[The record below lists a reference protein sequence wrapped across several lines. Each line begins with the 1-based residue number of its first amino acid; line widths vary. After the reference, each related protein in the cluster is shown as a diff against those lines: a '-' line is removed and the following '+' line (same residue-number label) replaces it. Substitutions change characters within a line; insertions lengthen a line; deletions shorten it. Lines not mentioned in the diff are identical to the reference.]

1 MSQDGGKQ
9 QNTAYGVFVQA
20 CWAQHKRQYPDELI
34 HKEIEEFN
42 KQCSVWW
49 YNLSEQE
56 RERFQ
61 EMADRSN
68 ATQALNTSYTHI
80 NNTNALHSNN
90 IVQNAVSSTTAGGIP
105 SFGSSFNYSEYGLQ
119 GGQVVNAVVDNTGTV
134 LNYSTNAAPQQMMQQ
149 RTVMATAGVQGNR
162 AGQQPAAAANAGK
175 PTGKPMKDP
184 NAPKKPLSA
193 YFLFSQEER
202 LKVKAEFPDY
212 SITEVAKE
220 LGRRWA
226 TIDPAIKQGYE
237 QRYQESR
244 RQYEQAMQAYKPQKK
259 KKDPNA
265 PKQPLSAYFIFS
277 SEERLKVK
285 AEHPS
290 FSICEVAKELGRRWA
305 DMAPEVKQRYQQMAE
320 EGRQKYDQDMAA
332 YRQGNYQAPS
342 GGAAAGG
349 ATSTSAAGGTQAT
362 QSSPQT
368 TTSAPS
374 NTSVAAPAASAAG
387 TAGATATANA
397 GAGAPAAAGAAAG
410 GQPAVTQAGGTT
422 ANYITSNDYSSL
434 LQ

>member
-1 MSQDGGKQ
+1 MAQEGGKQ

-68 ATQALNTSYTHI
+68 AQQALQQSYTTHV
-80 NNTNALHSNN
+80 NNTNTIHTNSSL
-90 IVQNAVSSTTAGGIP
+90 VQNAVSSTSAGGIP
-105 SFGSSFNYSEYGLQ
+105 SFGSSFTYSDYGIQ
-119 GGQVVNAVVDNTGTV
+119 GAGGQVVNAVVDQTGTV
-134 LNYSTNAAPQQMMQQ
+134 LNYSTNAAPAFPGQMIQQ
-149 RTVMATAGVQGNR
+149 RTVMGQVQQR
-162 AGQQPAAAANAGK
+162 PGQQVVQQTGKGGK
-175 PTGKPMKDP
+175 PIKDP

-226 TIDPAIKQGYE
+226 TIDPAIKQSYE

-244 RQYEQAMQAYKPQKK
+244 RQYEQALAAYKPQKK

-265 PKQPLSAYFIFS
+265 PKQPLSAYFLFS
-277 SEERLKVK
+277 QEERLKVK
-285 AEHPS
+285 AENPN
-290 FSICEVAKELGRRWA
+290 FSICEIAKELGRRWA

-332 YRQGNYQAPS
+332 YRQGNYTNESSGASASAGSAASPS
-342 GGAAAGG
+342 SAATTGGAG
-349 ATSTSAAGGTQAT
+349 TVTTTLSANPTQQPQPQVQASALQTASVVQTTT
-362 QSSPQT
+362 QSST
-368 TTSAPS
+368 ATNAPS
-374 NTSVAAPAASAAG
+374 VSQHWHNEFG
-387 TAGATATANA
+387 C
-397 GAGAPAAAGAAAG
+397 
-410 GQPAVTQAGGTT
+410 
-422 ANYITSNDYSSL
+422 
-434 LQ
+434 

>member
-1 MSQDGGKQ
+1 MSETGGVQK
-9 QNTAYGVFVQA
+9 NTAYGVFVQA

-56 RERFQ
+56 RDRFQ

-68 ATQALNTSYTHI
+68 AQQAALNQAYTAQVQQ
-80 NNTNALHSNN
+80 TNN
-90 IVQNAVSSTTAGGIP
+90 IVTTVQTNTGQQHLLVTNAASGSTAQGIP
-105 SFGSSFNYSEYGLQ
+105 SFGSSFSYSDYGIQ
-119 GGQVVNAVVDNTGTV
+119 GSQAGQVVNAVVDNSGQV
-134 LNYSTNAAPQQMMQQ
+134 LNYSTNTGQVQQVRQVVTQQ
-149 RTVMATAGVQGNR
+149 AQQQAQAKVVVASPGN
-162 AGQQPAAAANAGK
+162 QQPK
-175 PTGKPMKDP
+175 PNQKPMKDP

-202 LKVKAEFPDY
+202 LKVKGENPDY

-226 TIDPAIKQGYE
+226 TLDPTLKGSYE
-237 QRYQESR
+237 NRYQDARKVYDSEMSHF
-244 RQYEQAMQAYKPQKK
+244 KPQKK

-277 SEERLKVK
+277 TEERLKVK
-285 AEHPS
+285 DENPA

-305 DMAPEVKQRYQQMAE
+305 EMDPSLKQRYQARAE
-320 EGRQKYDQDMAA
+320 EERQKYDVDMAS
-332 YRQGNYQAPS
+332 YRQG
-342 GGAAAGG
+342 
-349 ATSTSAAGGTQAT
+349 TFTQGEREST
-362 QSSPQT
+362 QSSPQSHPSPVPSPQGVYEVRGQGVT
-368 TTSAPS
+368 TQDY
-374 NTSVAAPAASAAG
+374 
-387 TAGATATANA
+387 AN
-397 GAGAPAAAGAAAG
+397 
-410 GQPAVTQAGGTT
+410 
-422 ANYITSNDYSSL
+422 L

>member
-1 MSQDGGKQ
+1 MTEAGGVQK
-9 QNTAYGVFVQA
+9 NTAYGVFVQA

-56 RERFQ
+56 RDRFQ

-68 ATQALNTSYTHI
+68 AQQAAINSAYTVQ
-80 NNTNALHSNN
+80 SQPNN
-90 IVQNAVSSTTAGGIP
+90 IVTTVQTNSAPQQQIQVTNAASGSSNVGIP
-105 SFGSSFNYSEYGLQ
+105 SFGSSFSYSDYAIQ
-119 GGQVVNAVVDNTGTV
+119 GGQQGQVVNAVVDNSGQV
-134 LNYSTNAAPQQMMQQ
+134 LNYSTNAGGQ
-149 RTVMATAGVQGNR
+149 TVMRQVTQVQQQQQQQQQVAQVQQQAKVLTAIP
-162 AGQQPAAAANAGK
+162 GQQTKVNQK
-175 PTGKPMKDP
+175 PIKDP

-202 LKVKAEFPDY
+202 LKVKAENPDY

-226 TIDPAIKQGYE
+226 TLNPALKTSYE
-237 QRYQESR
+237 QRYQDARKVYDQE
-244 RQYEQAMQAYKPQKK
+244 MNHYKPQKK

-277 SEERLKVK
+277 TEERLKVK
-285 AEHPS
+285 DENPN

-305 DMAPEVKQRYQQMAE
+305 DMDPSVKQRYQARAE
-320 EGRQKYDQDMAA
+320 EERQKYDVDMAS
-332 YRQGNYQAPS
+332 YRQGTFTHPSAAERAGSQGSPVSLNQHPSPAPS
-342 GGAAAGG
+342 PSYGVQQQQQ
-349 ATSTSAAGGTQAT
+349 TQ
-362 QSSPQT
+362 
-368 TTSAPS
+368 
-374 NTSVAAPAASAAG
+374 
-387 TAGATATANA
+387 
-397 GAGAPAAAGAAAG
+397 
-410 GQPAVTQAGGTT
+410 
-422 ANYITSNDYSSL
+422 DYSNL

>member
-1 MSQDGGKQ
+1 MMSQDGGKQ

-68 ATQALNTSYTHI
+68 ATQALNTTYTHV
-80 NNTNALHSNN
+80 NNSGATIHSNN
-90 IVQNAVSSTTAGGIP
+90 TLVQNAVSSTTAGGIP
-105 SFGSSFNYSEYGLQ
+105 SFGSSFNYSEYGIQ
-119 GGQVVNAVVDNTGTV
+119 GAAGQVVNAVVDNTGTV
-134 LNYSTNAAPQQMMQQ
+134 LNYSTNAAATGNPQHMMQQ
-149 RTVMATAGVQGNR
+149 RTVMAAGGNVQANR
-162 AGQQPAAAANAGK
+162 APAGGKANQKA
-175 PTGKPMKDP
+175 MKDP

-202 LKVKAEFPDY
+202 LKVKAEYPDY

-226 TIDPAIKQGYE
+226 TIDPTLKQSYE

-290 FSICEVAKELGRRWA
+290 YSICEVAKELGRRWA
-305 DMAPEVKQRYQQMAE
+305 DMSPEVKQRYQQMAE

-332 YRQGNYQAPS
+332 YRQGNYQAGTTTASSPS
-342 GGAAAGG
+342 TGAATAGVATVVTAAGTG
-349 ATSTSAAGGTQAT
+349 ATVAVSQAAAAAAT
-362 QSSPQT
+362 PQQQT
-368 TTSAPS
+368 TTVA
-374 NTSVAAPAASAAG
+374 NTSAG
-387 TAGATATANA
+387 QTTVSQAN
-397 GAGAPAAAGAAAG
+397 
-410 GQPAVTQAGGTT
+410 T
-422 ANYITSNDYSSL
+422 ANYTGIVTSNDYSSL

>member
-1 MSQDGGKQ
+1 MSQEGGKQ

-68 ATQALNTSYTHI
+68 AQQALQTSYAHV
-80 NNTNALHSNN
+80 NNANALHTSSNL
-90 IVQNAVSSTTAGGIP
+90 VQNAVSSTSAAGGIP
-105 SFGSSFNYSEYGLQ
+105 SFGSSFNYSDYGLQ
-119 GGQVVNAVVDNTGTV
+119 GAGAGQVVNAVVDQTGTV
-134 LNYSTNAAPQQMMQQ
+134 LNYSTNTAPGGHMMQQ
-149 RTVMATAGVQGNR
+149 RAVIQQRPAQTVNQGQSK
-162 AGQQPAAAANAGK
+162 G
-175 PTGKPMKDP
+175 GKPMKDP

-193 YFLFSQEER
+193 YFLFSQDER
-202 LKVKAEFPDY
+202 LKVKAEYPDY

-226 TIDPAIKQGYE
+226 AIDPGVKTSYE
-237 QRYQESR
+237 QRYQDSR
-244 RQYEQAMQAYKPQKK
+244 RIYEQAMQAYKPQKK

-285 AEHPS
+285 AEHPAY
-290 FSICEVAKELGRRWA
+290 SICEVAKDLGRRWA

-332 YRQGNYQAPS
+332 YRQGNYHPPGS
-342 GGAAAGG
+342 AASTAS
-349 ATSTSAAGGTQAT
+349 ATPATTSTASTSA
-362 QSSPQT
+362 
-368 TTSAPS
+368 S
-374 NTSVAAPAASAAG
+374 NAS
-387 TAGATATANA
+387 
-397 GAGAPAAAGAAAG
+397 
-410 GQPAVTQAGGTT
+410 VTQAGT
-422 ANYITSNDYSSL
+422 ATYIAGNDYSSL

>member
-1 MSQDGGKQ
+1 MTEAAGAQK
-9 QNTAYGVFVQA
+9 NTAYGVFVQA

-56 RERFQ
+56 RDRFQ

-68 ATQALNTSYTHI
+68 AQQAAINSAYTVQSQP
-80 NNTNALHSNN
+80 TNN
-90 IVQNAVSSTTAGGIP
+90 IVTTVQTNTGTPGQQVVTNAAASAGSSQVGIP
-105 SFGSSFNYSEYGLQ
+105 SFGSSFSYSDYGLQ
-119 GGQVVNAVVDNTGTV
+119 GQQGQVVNAVVDNSGQV
-134 LNYSTNAAPQQMMQQ
+134 LNYSTNAGGNTVVRQVAQVHQQQQ
-149 RTVMATAGVQGNR
+149 QVGVGQQQKQVVTNL
-162 AGQQPAAAANAGK
+162 AGQQTKVNQK
-175 PTGKPMKDP
+175 PIKDP

-202 LKVKAEFPDY
+202 LKVKAENPDY

-226 TIDPAIKQGYE
+226 TLNPSLKQSYE
-237 QRYQESR
+237 QRYQDARKVYDQE
-244 RQYEQAMQAYKPQKK
+244 MNHYKPQKK

-277 SEERLKVK
+277 TEERLKVK
-285 AEHPS
+285 DENPN

-305 DMAPEVKQRYQQMAE
+305 DMDPAVKQRYQARAE
-320 EGRQKYDQDMAA
+320 EERQKYDVDMAS
-332 YRQGNYQAPS
+332 YRQGTFSQQVGQERVGGQGSPVNMNQHPSPAPS
-342 GGAAAGG
+342 PSYGV
-349 ATSTSAAGGTQAT
+349 Q
-362 QSSPQT
+362 QQPQT
-368 TTSAPS
+368 
-374 NTSVAAPAASAAG
+374 
-387 TAGATATANA
+387 
-397 GAGAPAAAGAAAG
+397 
-410 GQPAVTQAGGTT
+410 Q
-422 ANYITSNDYSSL
+422 DYSNL

>member
-1 MSQDGGKQ
+1 MAQEGGKQ

-68 ATQALNTSYTHI
+68 AQQALQQSYTTHV
-80 NNTNALHSNN
+80 NNANTIHTNSSL
-90 IVQNAVSSTTAGGIP
+90 VQNAVSSTSAGGIP
-105 SFGSSFNYSEYGLQ
+105 SFGSSFTYSDYGIQ
-119 GGQVVNAVVDNTGTV
+119 GAGGQVVNAVVDQTGTV
-134 LNYSTNAAPQQMMQQ
+134 LNYSTNSAPGQMVQQ
-149 RTVMATAGVQGNR
+149 RTVMGQVQHR
-162 AGQQPAAAANAGK
+162 PGQQVVQQPGK
-175 PTGKPMKDP
+175 GGKPMKDP

-226 TIDPAIKQGYE
+226 QIDPAIKQSYE

-244 RQYEQAMQAYKPQKK
+244 RQYEQALQAYKPQKK

-265 PKQPLSAYFIFS
+265 PKQPLSAYFLFS
-277 SEERLKVK
+277 QEERLKVK
-285 AEHPS
+285 EGHPNY
-290 FSICEVAKELGRRWA
+290 SICEIAKELGRRWA
-305 DMAPEVKQRYQQMAE
+305 DMNPEVKQHYQQKAE
-320 EGRQKYDQDMAA
+320 EGRQKYDQEMAA
-332 YRQGNYQAPS
+332 YRQGNFVRKDAPTGSNPSYNPSPSASTTTTTTNLPS
-342 GGAAAGG
+342 G
-349 ATSTSAAGGTQAT
+349 
-362 QSSPQT
+362 
-368 TTSAPS
+368 
-374 NTSVAAPAASAAG
+374 NVF
-387 TAGATATANA
+387 
-397 GAGAPAAAGAAAG
+397 
-410 GQPAVTQAGGTT
+410 
-422 ANYITSNDYSSL
+422 
-434 LQ
+434 